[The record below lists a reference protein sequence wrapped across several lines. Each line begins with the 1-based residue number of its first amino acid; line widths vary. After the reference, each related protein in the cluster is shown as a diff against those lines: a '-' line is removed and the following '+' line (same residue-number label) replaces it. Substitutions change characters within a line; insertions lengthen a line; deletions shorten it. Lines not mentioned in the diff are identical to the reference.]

1 MSYYS
6 KLGFCLVHRKL
17 TADVAEKIAEV
28 EEKVS
33 KVVAEHNNT
42 DTQLNALEADAESLD
57 NVVKELADQ
66 LEFIKISDI
75 RGQCS
80 FMAGGRKLLFCC
92 FKAGEERKTCKI

>member
-1 MSYYS
+1 M
-6 KLGFCLVHRKL
+6 VHRKL

-42 DTQLNALEADAESLD
+42 DVRLNALEADAESLD

-80 FMAGGRKLLFCC
+80 SLR
-92 FKAGEERKTCKI
+92 AGECLLSVSF